1 MSNPAQWNALEKSAQ
16 CVFPRLDTEK
26 YVESA
31 TYKSDI
37 NRLVDMNIGGF
48 CIFGGN
54 PEQVEQV
61 IHTLQA
67 RAKTPL
73 LISAD
78 FENGLP
84 MRLSEGTDFPHA
96 LGLGRL
102 GYESVFKV
110 AQAIAK
116 EASGMGVRWNLA
128 PVADLNTNPDNP
140 VINIRSFGDN
150 SNLVAQHV
158 KSYIE
163 GTQIERVLA
172 CAKHFP
178 GHGDTSKDSH
188 LELPLLEHSYE
199 RLSNIEF
206 EPFREAIAA
215 NVASI
220 MLGHLSVPALDDSG
234 IPASLSPKV
243 VSVLRDELNFK
254 GLIVTDALDMKAI
267 TDNYASD
274 KAAILAIEAGNHIAL
289 MPEIPELAIAEIA
302 KYAEKSSSF
311 HEILD
316 IAVRKIIF
324 YKRKFGLIP
333 QYQILEE
340 GKNLYINHAKM
351 ALKYAYEV
359 IEKSGDTSLLPIP
372 ENSVFA
378 GFAFVEKDKEFKS
391 ASRFFTM
398 LAQATENDCDFA
410 YINTKISED
419 EIEEM
424 RKGVE
429 DANFVIFTLF
439 YRGISIDERD
449 ETMQSINNIVNK
461 IAGNK
466 KKILILFGNPLI
478 KKYLNSDLFVLTFS
492 DAFSSLAAS
501 VVLLTGREEALDF

>member
-1 MSNPAQWNALEKSAQ
+1 MSNPAQWDVFEKAAQ

-26 YVESA
+26 YVDND
-31 TYKSDI
+31 TYKADI

-54 PEQVEQV
+54 PEQVEQM

-73 LISAD
+73 LMSAD

-96 LGLGRL
+96 LGLGYL
-102 GYESVFKV
+102 SYESVFKV

-116 EASGMGVRWNLA
+116 EASGMGIRWNLA
-128 PVADLNTNPDNP
+128 PVADVNTNPDNP
-140 VINIRSFGDN
+140 IINIRSFGDDPEK
-150 SNLVAQHV
+150 VAQHV

-163 GTQIERVLA
+163 GTQVEKVLA

-188 LELPLLEHSYE
+188 LELPSLDHPYE
-199 RLSNIEF
+199 RLSRVEF
-206 EPFREAIAA
+206 EPFREAIAT

-220 MLGHLSVPALDDSG
+220 MLGHLSVPSIDISG
-234 IPASLSPKV
+234 IPASLSAKV
-243 VSVLRDELNFK
+243 ISILQNDLNFK

-267 TDNYASD
+267 TDNYPAD

-289 MPEIPELAIAEIA
+289 MPETPELAIAEIA
-302 KYAEKSSSF
+302 KFAENNIDF
-311 HEILD
+311 HEKLD
-316 IAVRKIIF
+316 IAVRKIVF

-340 GKNLYINHAKM
+340 GKNLYMNHSKM
-351 ALKYAYEV
+351 ALKYAYE
-359 IEKSGDTSLLPIP
+359 IIQKTGETSLIPIP
-372 ENSVFA
+372 ENTVFA
-378 GFAFVEKDKEFKS
+378 GFAFVEKDKEFRA
-391 ASRFFTM
+391 ASRHFTM

-410 YINTKISED
+410 YINTGISDD
-419 EIEEM
+419 EIEQM
-424 RKGVE
+424 CQGVK
-429 DANFVIFTLF
+429 DASIVIFTIF

-449 ETMQSINNIVNK
+449 EKIQAINHIIDK
-461 IAGNK
+461 IAYNK
-466 KKILILFGNPLI
+466 KKILLLFGNPYI
-478 KKYLNSDLFVLTFS
+478 KDYLKSDLFVLTFS